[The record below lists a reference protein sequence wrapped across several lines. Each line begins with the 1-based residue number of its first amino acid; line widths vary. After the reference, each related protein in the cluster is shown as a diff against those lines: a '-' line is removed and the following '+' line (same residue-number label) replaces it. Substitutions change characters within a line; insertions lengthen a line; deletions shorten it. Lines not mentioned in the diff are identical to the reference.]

1 MSELTTVEVSRL
13 EHLESLINKGMK
25 AFLEVGSALSEI
37 QSSRLY
43 RAQYLTFEEYCQ
55 TRWGFTASRGRQLIH
70 AVEAIASL
78 PEDLPQPSNAAQASA
93 LADIDEEDRAEAWQS
108 ALEEADVE
116 DREVTARDI
125 REAGERIRQAAPIDE
140 KSMGESNIDEIK
152 QLFKDLLAGLDSCT
166 EMAQRLSKTSAEAW
180 LLTSGS
186 ALLKHIRDA
195 RDHVSAARPAA
206 VCPECGGDGCR
217 KCHQTGW
224 VNKARLNSL
233 KPSR

>member
-1 MSELTTVEVSRL
+1 MSQLTTTEVHRL
-13 EHLESLINKGMK
+13 EHLEHLINKGMK
-25 AFLEVGSALSEI
+25 AFLEVGSALAEI
-37 QSSRLY
+37 QASRLY
-43 RAQYLTFEEYCQ
+43 RAQYLTFEDYCQ
-55 TRWGFTASRGRQLIH
+55 TRWGFTASRGRQLIS

-78 PEDLPQPSNAAQASA
+78 PDDLPKPDNAAQAEA
-93 LADIDEEDRAEAWQS
+93 LARVDEDEREDVWRE
-108 ALEEADVE
+108 ALEEAETE
-116 DREVTARDI
+116 DRGVTARDI
-125 REAGERIRQAAPIDE
+125 REAAGRVESRREVER
-140 KSMGESNIDEIK
+140 SMGEGNIDEIK
-152 QLFKDLLAGLDSCT
+152 GLFKDLLAQLDTCAD
-166 EMAQRLSKTSAEAW
+166 MAQRLSKTSAEAW

-224 VNKARLNSL
+224 VNKARLSSL

>member
-1 MSELTTVEVSRL
+1 MSQLTTVEVHRL
-13 EHLESLINKGMK
+13 EHLEHVINKGMR
-25 AFLEVGSALSEI
+25 AFLEVGSALAEI
-37 QSSRLY
+37 QSLRLY
-43 RAQYLTFEEYCQ
+43 RAQYLTFEDYCQ
-55 TRWGFTASRGRQLIH
+55 TRWGFTASRGRQLIS

-78 PEDLPQPSNAAQASA
+78 PEDLPKPDNAAQAEA
-93 LADIDEEDRAEAWQS
+93 LARIDEEDRGDVWRE

-116 DREVTARDI
+116 DRDVTARDI
-125 REAGERIRQAAPIDE
+125 REAAERRREPE
-140 KSMGESNIDEIK
+140 KSMGEGNIDEIK
-152 QLFKDLLAGLDSCT
+152 GLFKDLLAQLDTCA

-195 RDHVSAARPAA
+195 RDHVAAARPAA

-233 KPSR
+233 KTPR